1 MHRKLHTL
9 KPKFISYTYAMRYIS
24 SDSYSSHL
32 YWLSYIKLA
41 YTLCCKPVKGW
52 GFEVGGYHDSLMFT
66 NAMSFPWK
74 IIWRLKVPLREALLF

>member
-1 MHRKLHTL
+1 
-9 KPKFISYTYAMRYIS
+9 MRYIS
-24 SDSYSSHL
+24 SDSYSSRL
-32 YWLSYIKLA
+32 YRLSYIKLA